1 MEVLVLE
8 PGCCQA
14 GCLCLQNRAHQDIK
28 NVFYKAI
35 QKQIKEKIDNIFQTL
50 LDFAHKGGCPL
61 TDDEIAGD
69 LVGWLLAKQD
79 TFLASSIWM
88 GFLLARDKTRK
99 TKDLPPLAYDQLKDL
114 SLFDHCIKE
123 TSRVRPPIMTMIRM
137 DFPDIRHVSL
147 PLSAR
152 D

>member
-1 MEVLVLE
+1 M
-8 PGCCQA
+8 
-14 GCLCLQNRAHQDIK
+14 
-28 NVFYKAI
+28 
-35 QKQIKEKIDNIFQTL
+35 
-50 LDFAHKGGCPL
+50 

-99 TKDLPPLAYDQLKDL
+99 TKDLPSLAYDQLKDL

-123 TSRVRPPIMTMIRM
+123 TSRVRPPIMTIIRM